1 MSLTP
6 RKGSTEMRIFSVGV
20 KRTHNIKSPT
30 YTLCDT
36 FIDVRLKNL
45 AILVLSFS
53 VWHSC
58 GNSIRKDLFNQQST
72 HDMAC
77 LQFFYE
83 DIVSL
88 NRSFYQVIVLE
99 IQVC

>member
-1 MSLTP
+1 
-6 RKGSTEMRIFSVGV
+6 MRIFSVVV

-36 FIDVRLKNL
+36 FINVRVKNL
-45 AILVLSFS
+45 AILVWSFS

-58 GNSIRKDLFNQQST
+58 GYSIRKDLFNQQST

-83 DIVSL
+83 DIMSL
-88 NRSFYQVIVLE
+88 NHSFYQVIVLD
-99 IQVC
+99 IQVCGMI